1 MTNATTITTGSF
13 AAPRESLAARIS
25 SLGTSPAKALAS
37 FITSGDKGGNL
48 PCWGAIVQRFDATF
62 ANDAD
67 RIALLDQLIAEGDRR
82 ALYVFLNAN
91 RTRPKVLEALC
102 AKAKAMPV
110 SVQRALVAMPEAA
123 TSVAAHLDVL
133 DAAAREV
140 WSGGEDAKVP
150 ERELLASRVG
160 ELTSFAYFVADHID
174 PTKEAASVKATATT
188 KRGG

>member
-1 MTNATTITTGSF
+1 MTNTTTTTSF
-13 AAPRESLAARIS
+13 AAPRESLSARIAA
-25 SLGTSPAKALAS
+25 LGTANAKALAS
-37 FITSGDKGGNL
+37 FITSGDKGGAL

-62 ANDAD
+62 AGDD
-67 RIALLDQLIAEGDRR
+67 ERIALLDQLVAEGDRR
-82 ALYVFLNAN
+82 ALYVFLSAN

-123 TSVAAHLDVL
+123 TSVSAHLDAL
-133 DAAAREV
+133 DPAAREV
-140 WSGGEDAKVP
+140 WSGGEDAKAP

-160 ELTSFAYFVADHID
+160 ELTAFAYFVADHID
-174 PTKEAASVKATATT
+174 PTKEAASMKSASTTTT